1 VSNLWADYMVSG
13 DDIWVL
19 KEKLKMLKVDLKIWN
34 KKVFGDI
41 NFKK

>member
-1 VSNLWADYMVSG
+1 MVSG